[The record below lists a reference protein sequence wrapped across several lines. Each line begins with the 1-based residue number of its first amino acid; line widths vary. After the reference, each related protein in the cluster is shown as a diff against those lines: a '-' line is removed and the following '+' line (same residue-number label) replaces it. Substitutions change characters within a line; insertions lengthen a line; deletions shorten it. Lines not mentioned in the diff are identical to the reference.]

1 MKLKLNEPLLLLKPI
16 ELISELVLEVRI
28 KVNEFGLSLTA
39 LDPANVAMVNFK
51 LPKSAFSEF
60 ESGKEVLGINL
71 DSLKRILKRCS
82 KTSSLILEKKE
93 NTLDIKIE
101 DKIKRNFSLGL
112 IEIEGEDRE
121 MPSLEFCSRI
131 EVDSQD
137 LIDAIEDTAVISDA
151 CSFIV
156 KNGNF
161 IIESKEINSARAEFS
176 SETISIQAE
185 DCSARYSLD
194 YLQKFMKA
202 AKISEKT
209 KISFASNHP
218 LRLDFGGKSFSLSF
232 VLAPRVE
239 NED

>member
-1 MKLKLNEPLLLLKPI
+1 MKLKLNEPLLLSKPI

-60 ESGKEVLGINL
+60 ESGNEVLGVNL
-71 DSLKRILKRCS
+71 DNLKKILKRCG
-82 KTSSLILEKKE
+82 KTSSLIIEKNE
-93 NTLDIKIE
+93 NMLDIKIE
-101 DKIKRNFSLGL
+101 DKIKRSFSLCL
-112 IEIEGEDRE
+112 IEVEGDDRE
-121 MPSLEFCSRI
+121 MPKLEYCTRI
-131 EVDSQD
+131 ELDSQD

-156 KNGNF
+156 SDGKF

-176 SETISIQAE
+176 PESISIQAE
-185 DCSARYSLD
+185 DCSSRYSLD

-218 LRLDFGGKSFSLSF
+218 LRLDFGQSTFNLSF